1 MFWSY
6 FSRKSQGNKKSEN
19 ELELGYIEGLILTRS
34 TEFQGFVSG
43 LLTFE
48 HVFCSKILCNS
59 FILIGHYVFFFFDMV
74 IMFFVGGTIVI
85 WIRFELSCNIDMC
98 FHIDTNVRWVL
109 FIYAEACKGI

>member
-6 FSRKSQGNKKSEN
+6 FSRKSEGKKKSEN
-19 ELELGYIEGLILTRS
+19 ELELGYTEGLILTWS
-34 TEFQGFVSG
+34 TEFQGVVSG

-48 HVFCSKILCNS
+48 HVFCSKIL
-59 FILIGHYVFFFFDMV
+59 IGHYVFFFWQGHYVFCW
-74 IMFFVGGTIVI
+74 GTIVI

-109 FIYAEACKGI
+109 FIDAEACKGI

>member
-6 FSRKSQGNKKSEN
+6 FSRKSEGKKKSEN

-48 HVFCSKILCNS
+48 HVFCSKIL
-59 FILIGHYVFFFFDMV
+59 IGHYVFFFDKV
-74 IMFFVGGTIVI
+74 IMFFVGEPLWFGIVLNCHVMEI
-85 WIRFELSCNIDMC
+85 VFM
-98 FHIDTNVRWVL
+98 
-109 FIYAEACKGI
+109 